1 MRSTIHLDACAQKV
15 AYRIWDGVPR
25 MNSLTQYLDWNSI
38 AATMLTVIIRSI
50 CAGIAAVLLAAGLC
64 LFVGLPI
71 ASYFLS
77 RNAPPESG
85 NMEVGWDLVT
95 MAYNTPTR
103 AVLIP
108 LLIFTIGLFLGLRH
122 FSKSLARK

>member
-1 MRSTIHLDACAQKV
+1 
-15 AYRIWDGVPR
+15 
-25 MNSLTQYLDWNSI
+25 MNSLTQFLDWNSI
-38 AATMLTVIIRSI
+38 AATMLMIIIRSI
-50 CAGIAAVLLAAGLC
+50 CAGIAAGFLAAGLC

-77 RNAPPESG
+77 RSAPPESG
-85 NMEVGWDLVT
+85 GNPEVGWDVVT
-95 MAYNTPTR
+95 MAHNSPTG